1 MPPADDFLLGCT
13 VCEARH
19 PAGMTTL
26 GCREC
31 AAPLQ
36 VVYDGGATA
45 GGEPPLPLRRAESRS
60 LLPPRE
66 TPLIA
71 LPTLGAELGVARLSA
86 KLEFESLTGS
96 FKDRGSSVM
105 LAVAVESGVT
115 ELVEDSSGN
124 AGASVAAF
132 SARTGVRAHV
142 FAPASAPAAK
152 LKQIAVYGA
161 SVHAVDGTRDET
173 AQAAVDFHRERGIVY
188 ASHALS
194 PYFLEGTKTFAYEV
208 FRQIGGR
215 ASRCTSSS
223 RSATARCCWGH
234 TRGSA
239 SFCGA
244 GLVSD
249 VPKLHCVQTEAV
261 RPIAAAAAGEVWSAA
276 EAGKTVAGGIAVAS
290 PPRLRQIVD
299 AVAASGGAAVTVDE
313 ASIATWQRK
322 LAAREGV
329 FAEPTSAAAFAGLA
343 RLVAQGDIGPE
354 DSPCSCRSPAPA
366 PRTAPRSTA
375 VPAGGALCRLNGPS
389 IRENPSQ
396 LSR

>member
-1 MPPADDFLLGCT
+1 MSPSADFLLGCT
-13 VCEARH
+13 ACAARH
-19 PAGMTTL
+19 AADMTTL

-31 AAPLQ
+31 AAPLE
-36 VVYDGGATA
+36 VVYDGAPAGA
-45 GGEPPLPLRRAESRS
+45 EPPLPLRRAASRS

-71 LPTLGAELGVARLSA
+71 LSALAADLGVARLSA

-105 LAVAVESGVT
+105 LAVAAESGVT

-124 AGASVAAF
+124 AGSSVAAY
-132 SARTGVRAHV
+132 SARVGVRAHI

-161 SVHAVDGTRDET
+161 SVHAVDGTRDEV

-208 FRQIGGR
+208 LQQTGGELPR
-215 ASRCTSSS
+215 HVVFPV
-223 RSATARCCWGH
+223 GN
-234 TRGSA
+234 GSLLLGA
-239 SFCGA
+239 YKGFGELGDA
-244 GLVSD
+244 GLISG

-261 RPIAAAAAGEVWSAA
+261 RPIAAAFAGEAWSLA

-290 PPRLRQIVD
+290 PARLRQIVD
-299 AVAASGGAAVTVDE
+299 AVGATGGAAVTVAE
-313 ASIATWQRK
+313 AAIALWQRK
-322 LAAREGV
+322 LASREGV
-329 FAEPTSAAAFAGLA
+329 FGEPTSAAAFAGLA
-343 RLVAQGDIGPE
+343 RLVAEGTIGQGDSVLVPVTGAGAK
-354 DSPCSCRSPAPA
+354 DRPA
-366 PRTAPRSTA
+366 
-375 VPAGGALCRLNGPS
+375 
-389 IRENPSQ
+389 
-396 LSR
+396 

>member
-1 MPPADDFLLGCT
+1 MSPPDDFLLGCT
-13 VCEARH
+13 ACGARH
-19 PAGMTTL
+19 PADMTTL

-31 AAPLQ
+31 AAPLE
-36 VVYDGGATA
+36 VVYSGGATA
-45 GGEPPLPLRRAESRS
+45 GGEPPLPLRRAESRA

-71 LPTLGAELGVARLSA
+71 LPALGAELGVARLSA

-132 SARTGVRAHV
+132 SARTGVRAHI

-161 SVHAVDGTRDET
+161 AVHAVDGTRDET

-208 FRQIGGR
+208 FRQTGGELPEHVVFPV
-215 ASRCTSSS
+215 
-223 RSATARCCWGH
+223 GN
-234 TRGSA
+234 GSLLLGA
-239 SFCGA
+239 YKGFGELLRA
-244 GLVSD
+244 GLIPD

-261 RPIAAAAAGEVWSAA
+261 RPIAAAAAGEAWSAA
-276 EAGKTVAGGIAVAS
+276 DAGKTVAGGIAVAS
-290 PPRLRQIVD
+290 PARLRQIVD
-299 AVAASGGAAVTVDE
+299 AVGDTGGAAVTVDE
-313 ASIATWQRK
+313 ASIASWQRK

-354 DSPCSCRSPAPA
+354 DSALVPVTGAGAKDRPA
-366 PRTAPRSTA
+366 
-375 VPAGGALCRLNGPS
+375 
-389 IRENPSQ
+389 
-396 LSR
+396 

>member
-1 MPPADDFLLGCT
+1 MSPAADFLLGCT
-13 VCEARH
+13 ACGKRH
-19 PAGMTTL
+19 AADMTTL

-31 AAPLQ
+31 ASPLE
-36 VVYDGGATA
+36 VVYDGCATA
-45 GGEPPLPLRRAESRS
+45 AGEPPLPLRRDESRS

-66 TPLIA
+66 TPLIG
-71 LPTLGAELGVARLSA
+71 LPVLSAELGLARLDA

-132 SARTGVRAHV
+132 SARCGVRAHI
-142 FAPASAPAAK
+142 FAPSTAPAAK

-161 SVHAVDGTRDET
+161 VVHAVDGTRDET

-194 PYFLEGTKTFAYEV
+194 PYFLEGTKTFAWEV
-208 FRQIGGR
+208 LGQAGGELP
-215 ASRCTSSS
+215 AHVVFPV
-223 RSATARCCWGH
+223 GN
-234 TRGSA
+234 GSLLLGA
-239 SFCGA
+239 YKGFVELRDA
-244 GLVSD
+244 GLISD
-249 VPKLHCVQTEAV
+249 VPRLHGVQTDAV
-261 RPIAAAAAGEVWSAA
+261 RPIAAAFAGEAWSASDA
-276 EAGKTVAGGIAVAS
+276 EKTVAGGIAVAS
-290 PPRLRQIVD
+290 PARLRQIVD
-299 AVAASGGAAVTVDE
+299 AVGASGGAAVTVDE

-343 RLVAQGDIGPE
+343 RLVAKGVIAAGDSVLVPVTGAGAK
-354 DSPCSCRSPAPA
+354 DRPA
-366 PRTAPRSTA
+366 
-375 VPAGGALCRLNGPS
+375 
-389 IRENPSQ
+389 
-396 LSR
+396 

>member
-1 MPPADDFLLGCT
+1 MSPPDDFLLGCT
-13 VCEARH
+13 ACGARH
-19 PAGMTTL
+19 PADMTTL

-31 AAPLQ
+31 AEPLE
-36 VVYDGGATA
+36 VVYVCCATA
-45 GGEPPLPLRRAESRS
+45 GGEPPLPLRRAESRA
-60 LLPPRE
+60 LLPARE

-71 LPTLGAELGVARLSA
+71 LPTLTAELGVARLSA

-105 LAVAVESGVT
+105 LAVAVEAGVT

-142 FAPASAPAAK
+142 FAPSSAPAAK

-161 SVHAVDGTRDET
+161 AVHAVDGTRDET

-208 FRQIGGR
+208 SRQTGG
-215 ASRCTSSS
+215 ALPEHVVFPV
-223 RSATARCCWGH
+223 GN
-234 TRGSA
+234 GSLLLGA
-239 SFCGA
+239 YKGFGELRGA
-244 GLVSD
+244 GLISD

-261 RPIAAAAAGEVWSAA
+261 RPIAAAFAGEAWSAA
-276 EAGKTVAGGIAVAS
+276 DAGKTVAGGIAVAS
-290 PPRLRQIVD
+290 PARLRQIVD
-299 AVAASGGAAVTVDE
+299 AVAATGGSAVTVDE
-313 ASIATWQRK
+313 ASIASWQRK

-343 RLVAQGDIGPE
+343 RLVAQGAIGPE
-354 DSPCSCRSPAPA
+354 DSALVPVTGAGAKDRPA
-366 PRTAPRSTA
+366 
-375 VPAGGALCRLNGPS
+375 
-389 IRENPSQ
+389 
-396 LSR
+396 

>member
-1 MPPADDFLLGCT
+1 MSPSEDFSLGCT
-13 VCEARH
+13 ACGARH
-19 PAGMTTL
+19 PADMTTL

-31 AAPLQ
+31 AAPLE
-36 VVYDGGATA
+36 VVYSGGATA
-45 GGEPPLPLRRAESRS
+45 GGEPPLPLRRAESRA

-71 LPTLGAELGVARLSA
+71 LSTLGAELGVARLSA

-161 SVHAVDGTRDET
+161 AVHAVDGTRDET

-194 PYFLEGTKTFAYEV
+194 PYFLEGAKTFAYEV
-208 FRQIGGR
+208 FRQTGGELPEHVVFPV
-215 ASRCTSSS
+215 
-223 RSATARCCWGH
+223 GN
-234 TRGSA
+234 GSLLLGA
-239 SFCGA
+239 YKGFGELQVA
-244 GLVSD
+244 GLD
-249 VPKLHCVQTEAV
+249 PGRPKLHCVQTEAV
-261 RPIAAAAAGEVWSAA
+261 RPIAAAFAGETWSAA
-276 EAGKTVAGGIAVAS
+276 DAGQTVAGGIAVAS
-290 PPRLRQIVD
+290 PARLRQIVD

-313 ASIATWQRK
+313 ASIASWQRK

-354 DSPCSCRSPAPA
+354 DSALVPVTGAGAKDRPA
-366 PRTAPRSTA
+366 
-375 VPAGGALCRLNGPS
+375 
-389 IRENPSQ
+389 
-396 LSR
+396 

>member
-1 MPPADDFLLGCT
+1 MA
-13 VCEARH
+13 
-19 PAGMTTL
+19 TL

-31 AAPLQ
+31 ASPLE
-36 VVYDGGATA
+36 VVYPDGATS
-45 GGEPPLPLRRAESRS
+45 GGEPPLPLRSAESRA

-66 TPLIA
+66 TPLIG
-71 LPTLGAELGVARLSA
+71 LPVLSAELGVARLSA

-105 LAVAVESGVT
+105 LAVAAESGVT

-132 SARTGVRAHV
+132 AARTGVRAHV

-161 SVHAVDGTRDET
+161 AVHAVDGTRDET

-208 FRQIGGR
+208 FRQSGGDLPRHVVFPVGNGSLLLGAYKGFGELR
-215 ASRCTSSS
+215 AS
-223 RSATARCCWGH
+223 
-234 TRGSA
+234 
-239 SFCGA
+239 
-244 GLVSD
+244 GLIPD

-261 RPIAAAAAGEVWSAA
+261 RPIAAAAAGEAWSAA
-276 EAGKTVAGGIAVAS
+276 DALKTVAGGIAVAS
-290 PPRLRQIVD
+290 PARLRQIVD
-299 AVAASGGAAVTVDE
+299 AVAATRGSAVTVDE
-313 ASIATWQRK
+313 ASIASWQRK

-343 RLVAQGDIGPE
+343 RLVAQSVIAPE
-354 DSPCSCRSPAPA
+354 SSVLVPVTGAGAKDRPA
-366 PRTAPRSTA
+366 
-375 VPAGGALCRLNGPS
+375 
-389 IRENPSQ
+389 
-396 LSR
+396 